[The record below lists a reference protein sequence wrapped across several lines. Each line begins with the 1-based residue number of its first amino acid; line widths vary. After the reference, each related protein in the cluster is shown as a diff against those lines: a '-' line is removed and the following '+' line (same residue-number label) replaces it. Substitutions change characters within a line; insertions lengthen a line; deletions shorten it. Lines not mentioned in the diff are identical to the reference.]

1 MRCSPVADGR
11 WRLHIARFRDS
22 LRIAETIPPMKPTH
36 SPLPTALVFA
46 MSFAA
51 IAFGHDI
58 GGDPHPHYDF
68 SVKPPGADGAPV
80 WFLAQ
85 ASATQSR
92 GQAGEPVA
100 RTDKPAQAA
109 AFEAFAPRVNVRLDE
124 RFLFVESNG
133 MPAHNM

>member
-46 MSFAA
+46 MSFPA

-58 GGDPHPHYDF
+58 AGHPHPHYDF
-68 SVKPPGADGAPV
+68 SLKPPGADRAPEPV
-80 WFLAQ
+80 LPQ
-85 ASATQSR
+85 ASPTHSR
-92 GQAGEPVA
+92 GQAPQ
-100 RTDKPAQAA
+100 PA
-109 AFEAFAPRVNVRLDE
+109 APTTKT
-124 RFLFVESNG
+124 
-133 MPAHNM
+133 